1 MHFYLQ
7 IVHFLKWLGMGF
19 IGEKVRATASV
30 FLIGKSLVFK
40 SLFLRLLERFFLV
53 GWLGGWFSL
62 LCNIFSPHAPKAG
75 CGEVGDRAEPWTR
88 LGGYPALSHR
98 ERGGAGLPLIMLC
111 QDPSIWGIS
120 LAS

>member
-53 GWLGGWFSL
+53 GWLVGWVVGFPCSASFSL
-62 LCNIFSPHAPKAG
+62 HMHPKLA
-75 CGEVGDRAEPWTR
+75 V
-88 LGGYPALSHR
+88 
-98 ERGGAGLPLIMLC
+98 ER
-111 QDPSIWGIS
+111 
-120 LAS
+120 